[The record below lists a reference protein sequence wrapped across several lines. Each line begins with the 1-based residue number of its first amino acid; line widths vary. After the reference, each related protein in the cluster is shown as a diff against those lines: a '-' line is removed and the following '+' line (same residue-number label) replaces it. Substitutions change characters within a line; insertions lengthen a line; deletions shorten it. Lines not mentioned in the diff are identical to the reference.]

1 MAYTNIYY
9 HVGSICASLASS
21 TRSRRFFCPLPSTLG
36 HTQKQNYVNRRRLS
50 LGVFHFDIVALGP
63 EPQRP
68 QFDCC
73 VAYRELAQ
81 RAPTLH
87 ISCLFSLSWVL
98 HYILHTHTDICIS
111 CLSCEWNWNTAFLC
125 YYILL
130 SLPSSLPPNSPLFL
144 WNLTK

>member
-73 VAYRELAQ
+73 VAYRELASSHF
-81 RAPTLH
+81 AHFLP
-87 ISCLFSLSWVL
+87 IFSLVS
-98 HYILHTHTDICIS
+98 
-111 CLSCEWNWNTAFLC
+111 
-125 YYILL
+125 
-130 SLPSSLPPNSPLFL
+130 SSLYTTHPYRHLYIVFELWMKLKHCVPLLLYTSLSPFLPPSQLPLVSLKF
-144 WNLTK
+144 N